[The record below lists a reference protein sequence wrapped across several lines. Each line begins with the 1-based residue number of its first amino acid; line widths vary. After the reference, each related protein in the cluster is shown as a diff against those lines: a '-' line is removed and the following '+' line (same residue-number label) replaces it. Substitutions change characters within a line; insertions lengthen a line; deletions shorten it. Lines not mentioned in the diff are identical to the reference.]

1 MVQRPPSPDTPVVSP
16 SIPVNTS
23 DDSIL
28 VTTEQLIEILERY
41 LGDAVDESTL
51 ETILLEL
58 DRGGYVE
65 WVTVT
70 QSNGYIWD
78 LSESPEKIGDAIAD
92 AAVACLD
99 AWLQDS
105 DD

>member
-16 SIPVNTS
+16 SKPVNAGDES
-23 DDSIL
+23 VL
-28 VTTEQLIEILERY
+28 VTTQQLVDILERY
-41 LGDAVDESTL
+41 LGDGLDESTL

-78 LSESPEKIGDAIAD
+78 LSESPEKIGEAIAD

-105 DD
+105 DN